1 MVKASSA
8 RPKEGYQQKWY
19 EKGIIHSGRKV
30 LSMAVPASYND
41 ITVSQSLRY
50 HVGAVWYERNFFVPG
65 SWGRRRRTWL
75 RFGSVHYKAEVWI
88 NGEPAMSHNSGSLPF
103 EMEVGNYVNFGATNR
118 LTVMC
123 DNRQGGYT
131 IPQGNNHE
139 AEGNRTKERYTF
151 EMYNAGIYRSVH
163 LYSTPRIYI
172 SDIDVDTEYFSSE
185 QLGVVRYRLFLDGDF
200 YGKSRNRAYY
210 IHVQLQNQESQVVAA
225 QINRHPFRGSLQVH
239 NVRAWWPFLM
249 NPQPGYLYR
258 LQVELHKGA
267 YKGEES
273 IDDEILDIY
282 RLPVGIRSL
291 MWNNDSL
298 LLNGKNLYLRGFGR
312 HEDFETR
319 GRGLD
324 YPMMLR
330 DFNLLK
336 WIGAN
341 AYHTTHYPYSEEFM
355 QFADECGIMIID
367 EYSAVDIDANFLNR
381 HLLENHMSV
390 LEQLIHRDKN
400 HPSVIAWSVANEPYS
415 SSGSLM
421 WYIRKIAQGRPL
433 TAAISRPFH
442 DDKKNNLA
450 ELLDIV
456 GFNRYN
462 SWYRDTRSLEGITGA
477 VTEEALHWRKET
489 GKPIIIMEYGAN
501 AINNY
506 RSLPLVVGSPNYQ
519 RQLYSRHFLAFDTLR
534 QKKWFIGEIV
544 WNFADFQ
551 TAQTVSRVGGDRNG
565 IFSRN
570 RQPKEMAYVLRRR
583 YYALSRHLDKAMVPR
598 AHEERKMDWMVTFL
612 KNVSTD
618 SSSSLE

>member
-282 RLPVGIRSL
+282 RLP
-291 MWNNDSL
+291 
-298 LLNGKNLYLRGFGR
+298 
-312 HEDFETR
+312 TR

-381 HLLENHMSV
+381 HLLENHM
-390 LEQLIHRDKN
+390 
-400 HPSVIAWSVANEPYS
+400 
-415 SSGSLM
+415 
-421 WYIRKIAQGRPL
+421 
-433 TAAISRPFH
+433 
-442 DDKKNNLA
+442 
-450 ELLDIV
+450 
-456 GFNRYN
+456 
-462 SWYRDTRSLEGITGA
+462 
-477 VTEEALHWRKET
+477 
-489 GKPIIIMEYGAN
+489 
-501 AINNY
+501 
-506 RSLPLVVGSPNYQ
+506 SLPLVVGSPNYQ

>member
-1 MVKASSA
+1 MIEVFIQSITMHFTIWIPFGVVIQLIYSIVAVYVSSEESGEEKSEAGKVNEHFRLPPHTRGLLYPQDSETRELHTLDGIWKMVKASSA

-291 MWNNDSL
+291 MWSNDSL

-312 HEDFETR
+312 HEDFEV
-319 GRGLD
+319 
-324 YPMMLR
+324 R
-330 DFNLLK
+330 DLPKYIN
-336 WIGAN
+336 W
-341 AYHTTHYPYSEEFM
+341 
-355 QFADECGIMIID
+355 
-367 EYSAVDIDANFLNR
+367 LN
-381 HLLENHMSV
+381 
-390 LEQLIHRDKN
+390 
-400 HPSVIAWSVANEPYS
+400 
-415 SSGSLM
+415 
-421 WYIRKIAQGRPL
+421 
-433 TAAISRPFH
+433 
-442 DDKKNNLA
+442 
-450 ELLDIV
+450 
-456 GFNRYN
+456 
-462 SWYRDTRSLEGITGA
+462 
-477 VTEEALHWRKET
+477 
-489 GKPIIIMEYGAN
+489 
-501 AINNY
+501 
-506 RSLPLVVGSPNYQ
+506 
-519 RQLYSRHFLAFDTLR
+519 
-534 QKKWFIGEIV
+534 
-544 WNFADFQ
+544 
-551 TAQTVSRVGGDRNG
+551 
-565 IFSRN
+565 
-570 RQPKEMAYVLRRR
+570 
-583 YYALSRHLDKAMVPR
+583 
-598 AHEERKMDWMVTFL
+598 
-612 KNVSTD
+612 
-618 SSSSLE
+618 